1 MLQIYVFCYVFRY
14 VTVFITISCY
24 LQIKKWG
31 GVLLYMFCAL
41 ICLNCGRQNIER
53 QDTAVFLCFV
63 LVTYDGMAVKK
74 THL

>member
-1 MLQIYVFCYVFRY
+1 MG
-14 VTVFITISCY
+14 
-24 LQIKKWG
+24 G

-63 LVTYDGMAVKK
+63 LVTYDGMAVKR

>member
-1 MLQIYVFCYVFRY
+1 
-14 VTVFITISCY
+14 
-24 LQIKKWG
+24 
-31 GVLLYMFCAL
+31 MFCAL

-63 LVTYDGMAVKK
+63 LVTYDGMAVKR